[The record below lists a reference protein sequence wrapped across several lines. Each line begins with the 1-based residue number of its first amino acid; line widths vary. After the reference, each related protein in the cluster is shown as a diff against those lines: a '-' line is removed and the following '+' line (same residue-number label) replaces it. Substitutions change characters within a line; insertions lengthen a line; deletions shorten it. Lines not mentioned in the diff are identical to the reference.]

1 MMIPFFG
8 ACQSVR
14 KTFEEDVRTHIP
26 RVNQTPGILQPEDLR
41 ALPGPVRRHLENCG
55 FAGRE
60 KVMTAEVVYDG
71 SSISLKPGQK
81 LKRLKTLQF
90 NAVGNPVRIAYMRMS
105 MAGMIPF
112 EGRDIY
118 QNGQGHMWGRLAGC
132 FTIFDDRS
140 AQVSQSALLTVLA
153 EALLV
158 PGYAL
163 APYITWHDDSDTS
176 ALAVIRHHGI
186 EAGGVFSF
194 NRAGEFVRFR
204 TLDRYYAESD
214 GSHTKYPWIVEVSDY
229 QINSDGTRFPAEV
242 KAMWELPSGMH
253 EYWHGTIQQ
262 IKYNGH

>member
-14 KTFEEDVRTHIP
+14 KTFEAEVSRYIP
-26 RVNQTPGILQPEDLR
+26 PVSQTPGILQPEDIQ
-41 ALPGPVRRHLENCG
+41 ALPAPVRRYLALCG
-55 FAGRE
+55 FTGRQ
-60 KVMTAEVVYDG
+60 KVMTAEVVYAG

-81 LKRLKTLQF
+81 HKQLKTRQF
-90 NAVGNPVRIAYMRMS
+90 NAVENPVRIAYMRMS
-105 MAGMIPF
+105 VAGFIPF

-132 FTIFDDRS
+132 FTIFDDRT
-140 AQVSQSALLTVLA
+140 AEVSQSALLTLLA

-163 APYITWHDDSDTS
+163 APYISWHDDTDTS

-194 NRAGEFVRFR
+194 NQAGEFVRFR
-204 TLDRYYAESD
+204 TLDRFYSE
-214 GSHTKYPWIVEVSDY
+214 GEGGHTQYPWVVEVSDY
-229 QINSDGTRFPAEV
+229 QNNPDGTRFPSEV
-242 KAMWELPSGMH
+242 RAMWELPAGLY
-253 EYWHGTIQQ
+253 EYWKGNIRQ
-262 IKYNGH
+262 IRYNVH